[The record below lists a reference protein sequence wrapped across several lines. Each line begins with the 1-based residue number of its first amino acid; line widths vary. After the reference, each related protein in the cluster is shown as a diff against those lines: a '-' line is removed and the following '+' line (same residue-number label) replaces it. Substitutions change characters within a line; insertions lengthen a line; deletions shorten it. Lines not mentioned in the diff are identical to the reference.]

1 MVRGFSCEPIEL
13 CLPADPELMLVIRL
27 TAAGVIARA
36 GATVDRMDDLKLAVE
51 EACACLMEQV
61 NPPRRLCLRFAAGE
75 NRLRLRAEALDAAL
89 ECGDVDDDALEVM
102 RCILDA
108 LADEVR
114 FEVRDGWIASV
125 RLRAALARA
134 TARFLVVSFT
144 TDWRFAPARSREI
157 VKALLD
163 NRRDVSY
170 AEIDAPS
177 GHDAFLL
184 GDERYLAVVRAWFAR
199 IQCEGEAA

>member
-75 NRLRLRAEALDAAL
+75 NRLRLRAEALDAARQ
-89 ECGDVDDDALEVM
+89 CGDVDDDALEVM
-102 RCILDA
+102 RCILLS
-108 LADEVR
+108 LADSASIEVKNG
-114 FEVRDGWIASV
+114 FIAAV
-125 RLRAALARA
+125 ELTAAL
-134 TARFLVVSFT
+134 SM
-144 TDWRFAPARSREI
+144 
-157 VKALLD
+157 
-163 NRRDVSY
+163 
-170 AEIDAPS
+170 
-177 GHDAFLL
+177 
-184 GDERYLAVVRAWFAR
+184 
-199 IQCEGEAA
+199 